1 MTLPNEKLLALL
13 ARDFVVGWKDIRKE
27 DFCGVSRGYTKNQ
40 TAVGTTNG
48 AGGRNVQVFVLTPNA
63 RVLLALPGFWHADDL
78 RTELQFAKVLNR
90 LWLDDSRTL
99 QDKVKLWRKLQLR
112 QPTTHSRAMRARS
125 DWQGFDR
132 ITEIA
137 RGRMQSRDSIVT
149 QNGKQRLLALD
160 ELVHKRLALRPCLH
174 FDDFD
179 IESFVDYGRREYDNN
194 RGVDRYGKSFS
205 EVVRRE
211 KKRQRGS

>member
-149 QNGKQRLLALD
+149 QNGKQRLLAL
-160 ELVHKRLALRPCLH
+160 VPA
-174 FDDFD
+174 
-179 IESFVDYGRREYDNN
+179 GTRRETSWPARSATWKTKMAGRPPGPGRNPA
-194 RGVDRYGKSFS
+194 VK
-205 EVVRRE
+205 RRI
-211 KKRQRGS
+211 R